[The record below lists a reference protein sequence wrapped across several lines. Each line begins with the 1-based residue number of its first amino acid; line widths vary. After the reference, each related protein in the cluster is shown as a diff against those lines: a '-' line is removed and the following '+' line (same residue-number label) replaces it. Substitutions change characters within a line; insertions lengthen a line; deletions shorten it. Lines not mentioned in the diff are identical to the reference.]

1 MRKKLSTKRFF
12 SSLSKFVEL
21 TSASGNREK
30 MSNFLSVLSDF
41 PATGHVF
48 IVSGKTSFNAQK
60 FNISFMCGKAGNS
73 DIAMMLYCN
82 FGDGKVVRSS
92 LVNGN
97 WNESEDVAK
106 VSNPVKLGEDF
117 NFHILVGDDKF
128 HVSINDVAYCTY
140 NFKIPVKEIKTISV
154 SGDVENVTQVDH
166 RLVFPSIYPLVNNDT
181 PDVTF
186 SGIIPRKFA
195 PGHVVVVSG
204 RVTGNPQGE
213 FVIFF
218 LENDS
223 SRQLIHF
230 NPRFDQQDVVI
241 NTMHGDDE

>member
-1 MRKKLSTKRFF
+1 
-12 SSLSKFVEL
+12 
-21 TSASGNREK
+21 

-48 IVSGKTSFNAQK
+48 IISGKILFNAQK
-60 FNISFMCGKAGNS
+60 FNVSLMCGKAGNS
-73 DIAMMLYCN
+73 DIAMMLFCN
-82 FGDGKVVRSS
+82 FGDGKVGRTS

-97 WNESEDVAK
+97 WNETEDYAK
-106 VSNPVKLGEDF
+106 VLNPFKQGEDF
-117 NFHILVGDDKF
+117 TVHILVGDDRF
-128 HVSINDVAYCTY
+128 HVSINDESFCTY

-154 SGDVENVTQVDH
+154 SGDLESITQVDH

-186 SGIIPRKFA
+186 SGIIPRKFE
-195 PGHVVVVSG
+195 PGHVTIISG
-204 RVTGNPQGE
+204 VATGNPQGE

-218 LENDS
+218 CENDC
-223 SRQLIHF
+223 SRQLIHI

-241 NTMHGDDE
+241 NSMNGDDE